1 MGKGHGGNS
10 KKLGPSPGP
19 VWAGNGIFKCLKAAP
34 KKCPNAPWPYKCGPF
49 ATKKTTM
56 KKLILSLSF
65 ALLIPMGPSLLA
77 QGIDSPGD

>member
-1 MGKGHGGNS
+1 
-10 KKLGPSPGP
+10 
-19 VWAGNGIFKCLKAAP
+19 
-34 KKCPNAPWPYKCGPF
+34 
-49 ATKKTTM
+49 M